1 MYFKPHYFN
10 QHKHFKL
17 DLSVRE
23 ALKPGS
29 CFKSSRYPPHHC
41 HTGRGSGLQHAK
53 LSPNAQMA
61 VPACQ
66 TAAPINAAARDNGS
80 SRPYPCQA
88 LPAIKAQN
96 PDFLPPPPVP
106 HHQGSAPTLLIHK
119 AQQVFAHLLHFYHKS
134 HLLTSS
140 SVNLGKRDTP
150 GAEEKTATLTALQ
163 RSEKGAKN
171 PSSYPLC
178 NLLQHGFRA
187 RRETTRH
194 HARQR

>member
-41 HTGRGSGLQHAK
+41 HTGRGSSLQHAE

-80 SRPYPCQA
+80 NRPYPCQA
-88 LPAIKAQN
+88 LPAIEAQ
-96 PDFLPPPPVP
+96 FLPPSTGSPPSGQCTNPP
-106 HHQGSAPTLLIHK
+106 HSR

-140 SVNLGKRDTP
+140 SVNMGKSDTL

-163 RSEKGAKN
+163 RSEKGAKY

-187 RRETTRH
+187 RREATRH
-194 HARQR
+194 HSRQR